1 MKPHWKSHVY
11 FCMAAR
17 TDAGRAG
24 EAWIGVTTVPVD
36 GVIRLMSREGKREGL
51 SSRGEAMIN
60 LSAAFTMSVS
70 IDIHNKGEEE

>member
-1 MKPHWKSHVY
+1 M
-11 FCMAAR
+11 
-17 TDAGRAG
+17 
-24 EAWIGVTTVPVD
+24 PVD